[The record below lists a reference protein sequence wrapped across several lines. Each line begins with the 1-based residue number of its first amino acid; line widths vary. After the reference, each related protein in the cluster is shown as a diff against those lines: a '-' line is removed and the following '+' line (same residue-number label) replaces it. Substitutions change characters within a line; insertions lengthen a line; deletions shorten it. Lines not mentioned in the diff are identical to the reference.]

1 MLKCQSV
8 IGLKCFNDWKP
19 FIEYSN
25 DMNDI
30 YNNIKKDNP
39 NKNLKILVVFYDM
52 IADMLSNKKK
62 L

>member
-1 MLKCQSV
+1 
-8 IGLKCFNDWKP
+8 
-19 FIEYSN
+19 
-25 DMNDI
+25 MNDI